1 MKTRVAGKRPRL
13 SLAFPLLCL
22 GSAWPAEAAQL
33 QAVGHVVRDV
43 VEVQHGGGA
52 EDVHFRL
59 LLLLP
64 TRLAP
69 AFLLPFSWLSKTS
82 IYNEA
87 KVSSYNLENTLKIYN
102 FQHFPQNL
110 RGQKV
115 RKGKAVREVI
125 CSPMQRLPIKHRPQ
139 RPKYP
144 ETGRA
149 RRRN

>member
-1 MKTRVAGKRPRL
+1 MRLSLSTTEKAHSVCISRLSSIKSILLATVAQSCFFFPRFCSLQARGAGKCSRL

-33 QAVGHVVRDV
+33 QAVGHVVCDV

-82 IYNEA
+82 IYNGA
-87 KVSSYNLENTLKIYN
+87 KVSSCNLENMLKYVENI
-102 FQHFPQNL
+102 
-110 RGQKV
+110 
-115 RKGKAVREVI
+115 
-125 CSPMQRLPIKHRPQ
+125 
-139 RPKYP
+139 
-144 ETGRA
+144 
-149 RRRN
+149 